1 MVTDISQ
8 PEQPIRI
15 DTTGMSK
22 EEVAELLSALF
33 KLRVELEE
41 KGMRLTAK
49 RKKVV
54 QKRKTM

>member
-33 KLRVELEE
+33 KLRAELEE

-54 QKRKTM
+54 QKRKTI

>member
-1 MVTDISQ
+1 MLTDISQ